1 MTRRFRSIA
10 MMGGLVMLFGVGAVA
25 LTRAQQPNADEPV
38 SPRKALRDRLIKLRT
53 EVEILKLEHD
63 ADKADLAE
71 ELKSLRSL
79 QREGLDQR
87 KIVAAETMA
96 TQFQMSKGFV
106 DEKKFV
112 EMLKESGLAE
122 LFKGKDL
129 KDIDRNTF
137 ARALVE
143 EETKEQGEK
152 LKALKVSIA
161 EKKKTFALRTLE
173 FHEKKLDLDDAE
185 RRYNGTR

>member
-1 MTRRFRSIA
+1 

>member
-10 MMGGLVMLFGVGAVA
+10 MMGGLVMLFGLGAVA
-25 LTRAQQPNADEPV
+25 LTRAQQPDADEPV

-79 QREGLDQR
+79 QRDGLDQR
-87 KIVAAETMA
+87 RIEE
-96 TQFQMSKGFV
+96 F
-106 DEKKFV
+106 EKLAGQYKSLRDIMHEEEFV
-112 EMLKESGLAE
+112 EWLKKMGVAE

-129 KDIDRNTF
+129 KDLDKNTI
-137 ARALVE
+137 ARTLIEGA
-143 EETKEQGEK
+143 KAQGDK
-152 LKALKVSIA
+152 LRQSIA
-161 EKKKTFALRTLE
+161 DKKKSFALRTLE